1 MLTPHFTTLPPLSL
15 YIHIPWCIRKC
26 PYCDFNSHEA
36 GGGTKIQ
43 EREYINA
50 LMSDL
55 ESELPNF
62 WGRTIHTVFFGGG
75 TPSLFSA
82 DAIGEILAGVRART
96 RLSPQAE
103 ITLEANPGTFEMEKF
118 AGYKSVGINRLS
130 IGIQSFNDAHLKALG
145 RVHDS
150 AEAQRAIE
158 IGLATIG
165 NVNLDVMFALP
176 RSRTSA
182 LPGSRTGALP
192 ASDTNGAAQT
202 MAECE
207 ADVRAA
213 LSFHTPHLSFY
224 QLTLEPNTVFAKKPP
239 PLPDHDDA
247 ADMQTRV
254 EAMLADAG
262 YVHYETSGYA
272 KPKQQCQ
279 HNLNY
284 WNFGDYVG
292 IGAGAHGKLSMPG
305 SPSSPASIVRT
316 ERVKQ
321 PREYMQRAMNGE
333 AVHERRVVARS
344 DVGFEFMLNAL
355 RLADGFLVRDFEER
369 TGYSIALVSRA
380 LDACEA
386 KKLITRDHV
395 RIKPTPHG
403 QRFLNQ
409 AVSEFLT

>member
-1 MLTPHFTTLPPLSL
+1 MLTPNFTTLPPLSL

-26 PYCDFNSHEA
+26 PYCDFNSHEGA
-36 GGGTKIQ
+36 VQ
-43 EREYINA
+43 ERDYINA

-62 WGRTIHTVFFGGG
+62 WGRTIQTIFIGGG

-96 RLSPQAE
+96 RLSPTAE
-103 ITLEANPGTFEMEKF
+103 ITLEANPGTFEMAKF
-118 AGYKSVGINRLS
+118 AGYKDVGVNRLS

-145 RVHDS
+145 RVHDAS
-150 AEAQRAIE
+150 EARRAIE

-176 RSRTSA
+176 ASRTNS
-182 LPGSRTGALP
+182 
-192 ASDTNGAAQT
+192 AAQT

-207 ADVRAA
+207 ADVRTA
-213 LSFHTPHLSFY
+213 LSFNTPHLSFY

-239 PLPDHDDA
+239 PLPDHDLA
-247 ADMQTRV
+247 ADMQARV
-254 EAMLADAG
+254 ETMLSEAG
-262 YVHYETSGYA
+262 YEHYETSGYA
-272 KPKQQCQ
+272 KPNQRCQ

-305 SPSSPASIVRT
+305 SPTSAASIVRT

-321 PREYMQRAMNGE
+321 PREFMQRAAAGN
-333 AVHERRVVARS
+333 AVHERREVTRS

-355 RLADGFLVRDFEER
+355 RLTDGFTVRDFEAR
-369 TGYSIALVSRA
+369 TGFSITLVDRA
-380 LDACEA
+380 LNECEA
-386 KKLITRDHV
+386 KNLITRDHV
-395 RIKPTPHG
+395 RITPTALG
-403 QRFLNQ
+403 RTFLNQ
-409 AVSEFLT
+409 AVSAFL

>member
-1 MLTPHFTTLPPLSL
+1 LVLSPRFTALPPLSL

-26 PYCDFNSHEA
+26 PYCDFNSHEGA
-36 GGGTKIQ
+36 IQ

-75 TPSLFSA
+75 TQSLFSA

-103 ITLEANPGTFEMEKF
+103 ITLEANPGTFEAQKF
-118 AGYKSVGINRLS
+118 AYYKTVGINRLS

-150 AEAQRAIE
+150 AEAKRAIE
-158 IGLATIG
+158 IGLSTIG
-165 NVNLDVMFALP
+165 NVNLDLMFALP
-176 RSRTSA
+176 ASH
-182 LPGSRTGALP
+182 TG
-192 ASDTNGAAQT
+192 GAPQM

-207 ADVRAA
+207 RDVETA
-213 LSFHTPHLSFY
+213 LSFNTPHLSFY
-224 QLTLEPNTVFAKKPP
+224 QLTMEPNTVFAKKPP
-239 PLPDHDDA
+239 PLPDHDLA
-247 ADMQTRV
+247 ADMQLRV
-254 EAMLADAG
+254 EAMIEAAG

-272 KPKQQCQ
+272 KPGRECQ

-284 WNFGDYVG
+284 WKFGDYVG

-305 SPSSPASIVRT
+305 GLGDDTGAPSRDAGAPSIVRT

-321 PREYMQRAMNGE
+321 PREYMQRASAGD
-333 AVHERRVVARS
+333 AVHERRVVSRN

-355 RLADGFLVRDFEER
+355 RLTEGFAIREFEER
-369 TGYSIALVSRA
+369 TGFAISLVSRA
-380 LDACEA
+380 LDACEE
-386 KKLITRDHV
+386 KKLITRDHERV
-395 RIKPTPHG
+395 VPTELG
-403 QRFLNQ
+403 RKFLNQ
-409 AVSEFLT
+409 ALEQFL